1 MERAKTKELEAT
13 EQGTSM
19 VQAAK
24 EEADKKVEAADKRAE
39 NAEQARAHL
48 QVLLRGILNEAEAA
62 RRSVEEFEVQVAEQA
77 QKLSGMEA
85 LKNELSANLTTLKTS
100 KDLLDEYVAAVEDR
114 DNRLQEYY
122 DTSIALQAELTE
134 AKAALEEL

>member
-13 EQGTSM
+13 EQGTRM

-48 QVLLRGILNEAEAA
+48 QVLQRGILNEAEAA
-62 RRSVEEFEVQVAEQA
+62 RSRS
-77 QKLSGMEA
+77 
-85 LKNELSANLTTLKTS
+85 KNSRS
-100 KDLLDEYVAAVEDR
+100 KSPSR
-114 DNRLQEYY
+114 HR
-122 DTSIALQAELTE
+122 S
-134 AKAALEEL
+134 